1 MKDENKNEQVQ
12 RAYTY
17 LVKTPSSN
25 DVAVCA
31 CNSVL
36 VPGTKVVAPTR
47 YGLDL
52 GVVIGSASSIGMEYT
67 PGCSKCVGACHF
79 EPTNAPVDEDD
90 DLAAA
95 GDVQVQANQES
106 QQENIVFEADG
117 KRLTLGPLPAFEFVD
132 GTFSTEG
139 SRQEEKA
146 WADKEAKE
154 EKSLWDKAYRDPELV
169 EVDGDVTWIDHV
181 ASVDEVKKYEENQQA
196 ELDAICVCRDK
207 IEKLG
212 LNMKLVTAH
221 FLLCE
226 PKVLFFFTADER
238 VDFRELVKELVSV
251 FRMRIELRQI
261 GVRDESRVLGGL
273 AVCGRDFC
281 CHCVSDKLNPVT
293 IKMAKEQNLS
303 LNSMKIS
310 GPCGRLL
317 CCLSYE
323 YDFYC
328 EEKQAYPPEGA
339 KIKLGG
345 EIFRVQEVNI
355 LSHKMTLT
363 GSEGRSYTVP
373 REEVYFDTDTGH
385 WEVDRAYQ
393 EELLS
398 N

>member
-1 MKDENKNEQVQ
+1 MKEENKNEQVQ

-95 GDVQVQANQES
+95 GDVQVQSAE
-106 QQENIVFEADG
+106 QENIVFEADG
-117 KRLTLGPLPAFEFVD
+117 KRLTLGPLPAFEFVA

-181 ASVDEVKKYEENQQA
+181 ATADEVKKYEENQQA

-226 PKVLFFFTADER
+226 PKVLFSLLRT
-238 VDFRELVKELVSV
+238 SV
-251 FRMRIELRQI
+251 WIS
-261 GVRDESRVLGGL
+261 ESWLKSWFL
-273 AVCGRDFC
+273 CSECA
-281 CHCVSDKLNPVT
+281 
-293 IKMAKEQNLS
+293 LS
-303 LNSMKIS
+303 LGKLALETN
-310 GPCGRLL
+310 
-317 CCLSYE
+317 
-323 YDFYC
+323 
-328 EEKQAYPPEGA
+328 PEFWAGLQCA
-339 KIKLGG
+339 V
-345 EIFRVQEVNI
+345 EIFAAIACQT
-355 LSHKMTLT
+355 SLT
-363 GSEGRSYTVP
+363 RLQLRWQRSRTC
-373 REEVYFDTDTGH
+373 R
-385 WEVDRAYQ
+385 
-393 EELLS
+393 
-398 N
+398 